1 MFKLMQLPY
10 SFDALEPQLDAQTV
24 ETHYS
29 KHHSGYVNKLNELLA
44 NFPEFL
50 ELGSQENG
58 LEKLL
63 QNIDKLP
70 SEIQTAVF
78 NNAGQVYNHNLY
90 WQTLT
95 SNGSNLP
102 NGELKTKIEEKFGSF
117 ENFKKEFSALG
128 MAQFGSGWVWLCLD
142 LEGKLEII
150 KTSNA
155 DSPLT
160 QGKKPLMVMDIWEHA
175 YYLKYKN
182 LRASY
187 IESFWNLVNWQEIE
201 TKYLKI
207 KQEK

>member
-1 MFKLMQLPY
+1 MELPY
-10 SFDALEPQLDAQTV
+10 SFNSLEPVLDAQTV

-29 KHHSGYVNKLNELLA
+29 KHHQGYVNKLNELLV
-44 NFPEFL
+44 NLPEFFN
-50 ELGSQENG
+50 LGSQEDG

-63 QNIDKLP
+63 QNISELP
-70 SEIQTAVF
+70 KEIQTAVF

-95 SNGSNLP
+95 ANGGNLE
-102 NGELKTKIEEKFGSF
+102 NGELKNRIENSFGSL

-142 LEGKLEII
+142 GQNLEIV

-155 DSPLT
+155 DSPLI
-160 QGKKPLMVMDIWEHA
+160 QSKKPLMVMDVWEHA

-187 IESFWNLVNWQEIE
+187 IESFWNLVNWQNVENR
-201 TKYLKI
+201 YLQMK
-207 KQEK
+207 

>member
-1 MFKLMQLPY
+1 MFKLMELPY
-10 SFDALEPQLDAQTV
+10 SFDSLEPVLDAQTV

-29 KHHSGYVNKLNELLA
+29 KHHQGYVNKLNELLA
-44 NFPEFL
+44 NLPEFL
-50 ELGSQENG
+50 DLGSQEKG

-70 SEIQTAVF
+70 PGIKTSVF

-95 SNGSNLP
+95 ANGGNLGD
-102 NGELKTKIEEKFGSF
+102 GELKNRLENSFGSL

-142 LEGKLEII
+142 GQNLEII

-160 QGKKPLMVMDIWEHA
+160 EGKKPLMVMDVWEHA

-187 IESFWNLVNWQEIE
+187 IESFWNLVNWQQIE
-201 TKYLKI
+201 AKYLQI
-207 KQEK
+207 K